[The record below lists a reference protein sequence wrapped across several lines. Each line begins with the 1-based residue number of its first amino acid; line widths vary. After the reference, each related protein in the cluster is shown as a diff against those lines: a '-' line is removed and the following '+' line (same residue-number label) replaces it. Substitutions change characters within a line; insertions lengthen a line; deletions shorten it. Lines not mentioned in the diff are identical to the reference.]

1 MKAAFLVVGL
11 FSAVLGTPAAF
22 AVAPAAGAAPTP
34 AIGASPPGAGAQP
47 ASAKS
52 LMTLDERNA
61 HRQKLR
67 SFTSVEDC
75 KAYVADVEKKMRVR
89 AKEKGIDTSQGL
101 RGESCAK
108 AAERVRK

>member
-11 FSAVLGTPAAF
+11 LSAVLGTSAAMA
-22 AVAPAAGAAPTP
+22 AVPAAGAAPT
-34 AIGASPPGAGAQP
+34 ATTGSSPPGAGA
-47 ASAKS
+47 ASVSAKS

-61 HRQKLR
+61 HGQKLR

-75 KAYVADVEKKMRVR
+75 KAYVADVEKKMIVR
-89 AKEKGIDTSQGL
+89 AKEKGLDTSQGL

-108 AAERVRK
+108 AATRGKK